1 MTTIT
6 IIYSTTLSS
15 KSTSARSKYELGDL
29 RMKFGETTAHMQ
41 CIKTCQGS
49 SKLCDTMNSS
59 DV

>member
-1 MTTIT
+1 MKKIT

-15 KSTSARSKYELGDL
+15 KSTSVRSKYELEDL
-29 RMKFGETTAHMQ
+29 RMKYGEITAHMQ

-49 SKLCDTMNSS
+49 SKLCDIMTSS